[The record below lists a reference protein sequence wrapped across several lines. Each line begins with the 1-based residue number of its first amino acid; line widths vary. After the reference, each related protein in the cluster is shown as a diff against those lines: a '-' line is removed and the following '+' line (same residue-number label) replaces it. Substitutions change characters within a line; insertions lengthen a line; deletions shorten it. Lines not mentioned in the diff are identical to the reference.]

1 MLRNTPVSA
10 RWGLKCI
17 TGFTLPEMML
27 ALSIGSLI
35 MLGATEVFP
44 KLRKQISILQQH
56 YYLELALSQVML
68 CWKKICGVRGF
79 AMASAREQRL

>member
-1 MLRNTPVSA
+1 MPIMLRNTPVSA

-56 YYLELALSQVML
+56 YYLELALSQVMAVL
-68 CWKKICGVRGF
+68 EKDLRRAGF
-79 AMASAREQRL
+79 CHGECQ